1 MSSQPAFKRKKVSA
15 PLFSMDTMAKLETIF
30 VSNNWEIE
38 KKNRISLYNRFCET
52 LVKFDQEE
60 QQFILD
66 LTKRF
71 KKIGIEEYQPI
82 FEKLANQIQCDYHNA
97 EIILV
102 PCLPESDLG
111 KMKSARMV
119 LYGMQST
126 SYTYDLN
133 RCWIEKDDIA
143 NQVNYIKDKTVVVL
157 ADDFI
162 GTGETA
168 LGALDYVHKVLGEEF
183 PNDRIKVLAIAVLQT
198 GKQILNDKGIQVY
211 SEYVFDKGISDHFQ
225 GEALNDATKKMES
238 IESKINVRD
247 GFHFGYGHSEALVCM
262 ARCPNN
268 TFPVYW
274 LGKNTAP
281 YER

>member
-1 MSSQPAFKRKKVSA
+1 MSYQPAFKRKKVSA
-15 PLFSMDTMAKLETIF
+15 PLFSMDIMAKLETIF

-38 KKNRISLYNRFCET
+38 KNNRISLYNRFCET

-71 KKIGIEEYQPI
+71 KKIRIEEYQPI
-82 FEKLANQIQCDYHNA
+82 FEKLANQIQCDYPNT
-97 EIILV
+97 EIIIA

-119 LYGMQST
+119 LYGMQAT
-126 SYTYDLN
+126 SYTYDLS

-143 NQVNYIKDKTVVVL
+143 NKVCYIKENTVVVL

-168 LGALDYVHKVLGEEF
+168 LGALNYVHKVLGEDF
-183 PNDRIKVLAIAVLQT
+183 PNDRIKILAIAVQQV
-198 GKQILNDKGIQVY
+198 GKQALSDIGIQVY
-211 SEYVFDKGISDHFQ
+211 SEYVFDKGISDYYQ
-225 GEALNDATKKMES
+225 GDALTDATNKMES
-238 IESKINVRD
+238 IESKINVRE

>member
-1 MSSQPAFKRKKVSA
+1 MASQPAFKRKKVSA

-52 LVKFDQEE
+52 LVRFDQEE

-82 FEKLANQIQCDYHNA
+82 FEKLANQIQCDYPND

-111 KMKSARMV
+111 IMKSARMV
-119 LYGMQST
+119 LYSMQST
-126 SYTYDLN
+126 SYTYDLS

-143 NQVNYIKDKTVVVL
+143 KKAIYIKDNTVVVL

-162 GTGETA
+162 GTGKTA
-168 LGALDYVHKVLGEEF
+168 LGALDYVHKVLGDDF
-183 PNDRIKVLAIAVLQT
+183 PNDRIKVLAIAVQQT
-198 GKQILNDKGIQVY
+198 GKQVLNDKGIQVY
-211 SEYVFDKGISDHFQ
+211 SEYVFDKGISDHYQ
-225 GEALNDATKKMES
+225 GDDLTDATKKMES
-238 IESKINVRD
+238 IESKINVRE